1 MGTQPVWAASL
12 RLAGMAAERQAAA
25 ARLIWLGLAL
35 VGLGLAFASI
45 PAEWRHFMTVCGG
58 GAACPEPH
66 LTPARLEQLRA
77 LGLPAT
83 AFAVYLLVIQ
93 SLWAATYMAVGAT
106 IIRRRS
112 DQAMALLAALFLLT
126 FGLADSFLSA
136 GQAPHEG
143 RPLVVQAFEFVGF
156 GSLLLF
162 LFLFPQGR
170 FVPRWTAWLAL
181 LAIAWQVPE
190 TFFRT
195 SGVST
200 QSWPPLLAFLPTVL
214 TLGSVVA
221 VQVYRH
227 LRVSDAV
234 ERQQAKWV
242 VFGLIVTVLGFLA
255 IGLMIAVTG
264 PSPPNVFV
272 FLAAATSFYVV
283 LLPLPISIAVAVL
296 RHRLWGVDV
305 ILNRTLVYGALTALV
320 IGIFVLIVGGLGQL
334 FNSRA
339 NPVLSLLA
347 TALLAVLFQPMRV
360 RLQKA
365 ANRLVY
371 GQRDEPYAALSRLGQ
386 RLEATLAQDAVLS
399 TIVSTVAA
407 TLKLPYAAIALER
420 NGGYHTAAAWGVADG
435 DHVDLPLTYRGETIG
450 RLLVSHRP
458 GEAGFSAADNR
469 LLEDLARQAGVA
481 AYAVRLTAEIQHA
494 RERLVTAREE
504 ERRRLRRDLHDGLG
518 PTMASLTLM
527 AEAAGN
533 LLSRDPLAAAE
544 LLQELKDEAKAATA
558 EIRRVVYELRP
569 PALDEL
575 GLVAAIREQADQYR
589 RAGLLVSIFAP
600 ESLPPLAAA
609 VEVAAYRIVQESMT
623 NVVRHAGARTCI
635 VRLEVDNGLQ
645 VEITDDGRG
654 LNGGMP
660 GVGLAS
666 MRERA
671 AELGGSCVVEAAS
684 GGGTLVRARLP
695 MRDG

>member
-1 MGTQPVWAASL
+1 MGTQLVRAGLS
-12 RLAGMAAERQAAA
+12 RVAGMAAEKQAAA
-25 ARLIWLGLAL
+25 ARLIWVGLALLGLGLAL
-35 VGLGLAFASI
+35 ASI

-58 GAACPEPH
+58 GAACSEPH
-66 LTPARLEQLRA
+66 LTPARVEQLRA
-77 LGLPAT
+77 FGLPAT
-83 AFAVYLLVIQ
+83 AFAAYLLMIE
-93 SLWAATYMAVGAT
+93 SLWAVTYIAVGAT
-106 IIRRRS
+106 IIWRRS
-112 DQAMALLAALFLLT
+112 DQAMAVLAALFLLT
-126 FGLADSFLSA
+126 FGLSDSFLGA
-136 GQAPHEG
+136 GGAPYEG
-143 RPLVVQAFEFVGF
+143 RPLIVQAFEFVGF

-170 FVPRWTAWLAL
+170 FVPRWSAWLAL
-181 LAIAWQVPE
+181 LAIAWQVGE

-195 SGVST
+195 SGLST
-200 QSWPPLLAFLPTVL
+200 QSWPPLLAYLPTLL

-242 VFGLIVTVLGFLA
+242 VFGVIVTVLGFLA
-255 IGLMIAVTG
+255 IGVLIAVTG
-264 PSPPNVFV
+264 PSPQNVFV
-272 FLAAATSFYVV
+272 FLAGATTYYLV
-283 LLPLPISIAVAVL
+283 LLPLPVSIAVAVL

-320 IGIFVLIVGGLGQL
+320 VGIFVLIVGGLGQL
-334 FNSRA
+334 FNSKG

-347 TALLAVLFQPMRV
+347 TALLAVLFQPMRE

-371 GQRDEPYAALSRLGQ
+371 GERDEPYVALSQLGQ
-386 RLEATLAQDAVLS
+386 RLEATLAQDAVLT
-399 TIVSTVAA
+399 TIVDTVAT

-420 NGGYHTAAAWGVADG
+420 DGGYHTVAACGVADG
-435 DHVDLPLTYRGETIG
+435 DQLDLPLTYRGETIG

-589 RAGLLVSIFAP
+589 RAGLQVSILAP
-600 ESLPPLAAA
+600 ESLPPLPAA

-623 NVVRHAGARTCI
+623 NVVRHAGARTCT
-635 VRLEVDNGLQ
+635 VRLEVENGLQ

-671 AELGGSCVVEAAS
+671 AELGGSCVIEAAS

>member
-1 MGTQPVWAASL
+1 MGTQLVRAGLS
-12 RLAGMAAERQAAA
+12 RVAGMAAEKQAAA
-25 ARLIWLGLAL
+25 ARLIWVGLALLGLGLAL
-35 VGLGLAFASI
+35 ASI

-58 GAACPEPH
+58 GAACSEPH
-66 LTPARLEQLRA
+66 LTPARVEQLRA
-77 LGLPAT
+77 FGLPAT
-83 AFAVYLLVIQ
+83 AFAAYLLMIE
-93 SLWAATYMAVGAT
+93 SLWAVTYIAVGAT
-106 IIRRRS
+106 IIWRRS
-112 DQAMALLAALFLLT
+112 DQAMAVLAALFLLT
-126 FGLADSFLSA
+126 FGLSDSFLGA
-136 GQAPHEG
+136 GGAPYEG
-143 RPLVVQAFEFVGF
+143 RPLIVQAFEFVGF

-170 FVPRWTAWLAL
+170 FVPRWSAWLAL
-181 LAIAWQVPE
+181 LAIAWQVGE

-195 SGVST
+195 SGLST
-200 QSWPPLLAFLPTVL
+200 QSWPPLLAYLPTLL

-242 VFGLIVTVLGFLA
+242 VFGVIVTVLGFLA
-255 IGLMIAVTG
+255 IGVLIAVTG
-264 PSPPNVFV
+264 PSPQNVFV
-272 FLAAATSFYVV
+272 FLAGATTYYLV
-283 LLPLPISIAVAVL
+283 LLPLPVSIAVAVL

-320 IGIFVLIVGGLGQL
+320 VGIFVLIVGGLGQL
-334 FNSRA
+334 FNSKG

-347 TALLAVLFQPMRV
+347 TALLAVLFQPMRE

-371 GQRDEPYAALSRLGQ
+371 GERDEPYVALSQLGQ
-386 RLEATLAQDAVLS
+386 RLEATLAQDAVLT
-399 TIVSTVAA
+399 TIVDTVAT

-420 NGGYHTAAAWGVADG
+420 DGGYHTVAACGVADG
-435 DHVDLPLTYRGETIG
+435 DQLDLPLTYRGETIG

-533 LLSRDPLAAAE
+533 LLSRDPVAAAE

-589 RAGLLVSIFAP
+589 RAGLQVSILAP
-600 ESLPPLAAA
+600 ESLPPLPAA

-623 NVVRHAGARTCI
+623 NVVRHAGARTCT
-635 VRLEVDNGLQ
+635 VRLEVENGLQ

-671 AELGGSCVVEAAS
+671 AELGGSCVIEAAS

>member
-1 MGTQPVWAASL
+1 MGTQLVRAGLS
-12 RLAGMAAERQAAA
+12 RVAGMAAEKQAAA
-25 ARLIWLGLAL
+25 ARLIWVGLALLGLGLAL
-35 VGLGLAFASI
+35 ASI

-58 GAACPEPH
+58 GAACSEPH

-77 LGLPAT
+77 VGLPAT
-83 AFAVYLLVIQ
+83 AFAAYLLVIQ
-93 SLWAATYMAVGAT
+93 SLWAAAYIAVGAT
-106 IIRRRS
+106 IIWRRS

-126 FGLADSFLSA
+126 FGLSDSFLSA
-136 GQAPHEG
+136 GQAPYEG
-143 RPLVVQAFEFVGF
+143 RPLIVQAFEFVGF

-195 SGVST
+195 SGLST
-200 QSWPPLLAFLPTVL
+200 QSWPPLLAFLPTLL

-234 ERQQAKWV
+234 ERQQTKWV
-242 VFGLIVTVLGFLA
+242 VFGVIVTVLGFLA
-255 IGLMIAVTG
+255 IGVLIAVTG
-264 PSPPNVFV
+264 PSPQNVFV
-272 FLAAATSFYVV
+272 FLAAATSFYLV
-283 LLPLPISIAVAVL
+283 LLPLPVSIAVAVL

-334 FNSRA
+334 INIRG

-347 TALLAVLFQPMRV
+347 TALLAVLFQPMRE

-371 GQRDEPYAALSRLGQ
+371 GQRDEPYVALSQLGQ
-386 RLEATLAQDAVLS
+386 RLEATLAQDAVLT
-399 TIVSTVAA
+399 TIVDMVTT

-420 NGGYHTAAAWGVADG
+420 DGGYLTVAACGVADG
-435 DHVDLPLTYRGETIG
+435 DQLDLPLTYRGETIG
-450 RLLVSHRP
+450 RLLVSHRR

-518 PTMASLTLM
+518 PTLASLTLM

-589 RAGLLVSIFAP
+589 RAGLQVSILAP
-600 ESLPPLAAA
+600 ESLPPLPAA

-623 NVVRHAGARTCI
+623 NVVRHAGARTCT
-635 VRLEVDNGLQ
+635 VRLKVENGLH
-645 VEITDDGRG
+645 VEIADDGRG
-654 LNGGMP
+654 LNGRMP

>member
-1 MGTQPVWAASL
+1 
-12 RLAGMAAERQAAA
+12 MAAEKQPAA

-35 VGLGLAFASI
+35 LGLGLAFASI
-45 PAEWRHFMTVCGG
+45 PAEWRHFMTVCSG
-58 GAACPEPH
+58 GANCPEPH

-77 LGLPAT
+77 VGLPAT
-83 AFAVYLLVIQ
+83 AFAAYLLVIQ
-93 SLWAATYMAVGAT
+93 SLWAAAYIAVGAT
-106 IIRRRS
+106 IIWRRS
-112 DQAMALLAALFLLT
+112 DQAMALLAALVLLT
-126 FGLADSFLSA
+126 FGLSDSFLSA
-136 GQAPHEG
+136 GQAPYEG
-143 RPLVVQAFEFVGF
+143 RPLIVQAFEFVGF

-181 LAIAWQVPE
+181 LAIAWQVPD

-195 SGVST
+195 SGLST
-200 QSWPPLLAFLPTVL
+200 QSWPPLLAFLPTLL

-242 VFGLIVTVLGFLA
+242 VFGVIVTVLGFLA
-255 IGLMIAVTG
+255 IGVLIAVTG
-264 PSPPNVFV
+264 PSPQNVFV
-272 FLAAATSFYVV
+272 FLAGATSYYLV
-283 LLPLPISIAVAVL
+283 LLPLPVSIAVAVL
-296 RHRLWGVDV
+296 RHRLWGVDL

-320 IGIFVLIVGGLGQL
+320 IGIFALIGGGLGQL
-334 FNSRA
+334 FNSRG
-339 NPVLSLLA
+339 NPGLSLLA
-347 TALLAVLFQPMRV
+347 TALTAVLFQPMRE
-360 RLQKA
+360 RLQRA

-371 GQRDEPYAALSRLGQ
+371 GQRDEPYVALSQLGQ
-386 RLEATLAQDAVLS
+386 RLEATVAHDAVLA
-399 TIVSTVAA
+399 TIVEAVAT
-407 TLKLPYAAIALER
+407 TLKLPYAAISLER
-420 NGGYHTAAAWGVADG
+420 DGGYLVAAACGVANG
-435 DHVDLPLTYRGETIG
+435 DQLDLPLTYRGETIG

-469 LLEDLARQAGVA
+469 LLRDLARQAGVA
-481 AYAVRLTAEIQHA
+481 AYAVRLTAEIQRA

-533 LLSRDPLAAAE
+533 LLGRDPLAATK
-544 LLQELKDEAKAATA
+544 LLRELKDEAKAATA

-589 RAGLLVSIFAP
+589 QTGLQVSVLAP
-600 ESLPPLAAA
+600 EILPPLPAA
-609 VEVAAYRIVQESMT
+609 VEVAAYRIVQESIT
-623 NVVRHAGARTCI
+623 NVVRHAGAQTCT
-635 VRLEVDNGLQ
+635 VRLEVDNGLL
-645 VEITDDGRG
+645 VEIADDGRG
-654 LNGGMP
+654 LNGVRA

-671 AELGGSCVVEAAS
+671 AELGGSCVVEASS

-695 MRDG
+695 MHSG

>member
-1 MGTQPVWAASL
+1 
-12 RLAGMAAERQAAA
+12 MAAEKQAAA
-25 ARLIWLGLAL
+25 AELIWVGLALLGLGLAL
-35 VGLGLAFASI
+35 ASI

-58 GAACPEPH
+58 GAACSEPH

-77 LGLPAT
+77 VGLPAS
-83 AFAVYLLVIQ
+83 AFAAYLLVIQ
-93 SLWAATYMAVGAT
+93 SLWAAAYIAVGAT
-106 IIRRRS
+106 IIWRRS

-126 FGLADSFLSA
+126 FGLSDSFLGA
-136 GQAPHEG
+136 GQAPYEG
-143 RPLVVQAFEFVGF
+143 RPLIVQAFEFVGF

-283 LLPLPISIAVAVL
+283 LLPLPVSIAVAVL

-320 IGIFVLIVGGLGQL
+320 VGIFVLIVGGLGQL
-334 FNSRA
+334 FNSKG

-347 TALLAVLFQPMRV
+347 TALLAVLFQPMRE

-371 GQRDEPYAALSRLGQ
+371 GQRDEPYVALSQLGQ
-386 RLEATLAQDAVLS
+386 RLEATLAQDAVLT
-399 TIVSTVAA
+399 TIVDTVAT

-420 NGGYHTAAAWGVADG
+420 DGGYHTVAAWGVADG
-435 DHVDLPLTYRGETIG
+435 DQLDLPLTYRGETIG

-518 PTMASLTLM
+518 PTMASLILM

-589 RAGLLVSIFAP
+589 RAGLQVSILAP
-600 ESLPPLAAA
+600 ESLPSLPAA

-623 NVVRHAGARTCI
+623 NVVRHAGARTCT
-635 VRLEVDNGLQ
+635 VRLEVENGLQ

-671 AELGGSCVVEAAS
+671 AELGGSCAVEAAS

>member
-1 MGTQPVWAASL
+1 
-12 RLAGMAAERQAAA
+12 MAAEKQAAA
-25 ARLIWLGLAL
+25 AELIWVGLALLGLGLAL
-35 VGLGLAFASI
+35 ASI

-58 GAACPEPH
+58 GAACSEPH
-66 LTPARLEQLRA
+66 LTPARVEQLRA
-77 LGLPAT
+77 FGLPAT
-83 AFAVYLLVIQ
+83 AFAAYLLIIE
-93 SLWAATYMAVGAT
+93 SLWAVTYIAVGAT
-106 IIRRRS
+106 IIWRRS
-112 DQAMALLAALFLLT
+112 DQAMAVLAALFLLT
-126 FGLADSFLSA
+126 FGLSDSFLGA
-136 GQAPHEG
+136 GGAPYEG
-143 RPLVVQAFEFVGF
+143 RPLIVQAFEFVGF

-170 FVPRWTAWLAL
+170 FVPRWSAWLAL
-181 LAIAWQVPE
+181 LAIAWQVGE

-195 SGVST
+195 SGLST
-200 QSWPPLLAFLPTVL
+200 QSWPPLLAYLPTLL

-242 VFGLIVTVLGFLA
+242 VFGVIVTVLGFLA
-255 IGLMIAVTG
+255 IGVLIAVTG
-264 PSPPNVFV
+264 PSPQNVFV
-272 FLAAATSFYVV
+272 FLAGATTYYLV
-283 LLPLPISIAVAVL
+283 LLPLPVSIAVAVL

-420 NGGYHTAAAWGVADG
+420 DGGYHTVAACGVADG

-458 GEAGFSAADNR
+458 GEAGSPP
-469 LLEDLARQAGVA
+469 
-481 AYAVRLTAEIQHA
+481 
-494 RERLVTAREE
+494 
-504 ERRRLRRDLHDGLG
+504 
-518 PTMASLTLM
+518 PTIVSLKTW
-527 AEAAGN
+527 
-533 LLSRDPLAAAE
+533 R
-544 LLQELKDEAKAATA
+544 AK
-558 EIRRVVYELRP
+558 
-569 PALDEL
+569 
-575 GLVAAIREQADQYR
+575 
-589 RAGLLVSIFAP
+589 RA
-600 ESLPPLAAA
+600 
-609 VEVAAYRIVQESMT
+609 
-623 NVVRHAGARTCI
+623 
-635 VRLEVDNGLQ
+635 
-645 VEITDDGRG
+645 
-654 LNGGMP
+654 
-660 GVGLAS
+660 
-666 MRERA
+666 
-671 AELGGSCVVEAAS
+671 
-684 GGGTLVRARLP
+684 
-695 MRDG
+695 

>member
-1 MGTQPVWAASL
+1 
-12 RLAGMAAERQAAA
+12 MAAEKQAAA
-25 ARLIWLGLAL
+25 ARLIWVGLALLGLGLAL
-35 VGLGLAFASI
+35 ASI

-58 GAACPEPH
+58 GAACSEPH
-66 LTPARLEQLRA
+66 LTPARVEQLRA
-77 LGLPAT
+77 FGLPAT
-83 AFAVYLLVIQ
+83 AFAAYLLMIE
-93 SLWAATYMAVGAT
+93 SLWAVTYIAVGAT
-106 IIRRRS
+106 IIWRRS
-112 DQAMALLAALFLLT
+112 DQAMAVLAALFLLT
-126 FGLADSFLSA
+126 FGLSDSFLGA
-136 GQAPHEG
+136 GGAPYEG
-143 RPLVVQAFEFVGF
+143 RPLIVQAFEFVGF

-170 FVPRWTAWLAL
+170 FVPRWSAWLAL
-181 LAIAWQVPE
+181 LAIAWQVGE

-195 SGVST
+195 SGLST
-200 QSWPPLLAFLPTVL
+200 QSWPPLLAYLPTLL

-242 VFGLIVTVLGFLA
+242 VFGVIVTVLGFLA
-255 IGLMIAVTG
+255 IGVLIAVTG
-264 PSPPNVFV
+264 PSPQNVFV
-272 FLAAATSFYVV
+272 FLAGATTYYLV
-283 LLPLPISIAVAVL
+283 LLPLPVSIAVAVL

-320 IGIFVLIVGGLGQL
+320 VGIFVLIVGGLGQL
-334 FNSRA
+334 FNSKG

-347 TALLAVLFQPMRV
+347 TALLAVLFQPMRE

-371 GQRDEPYAALSRLGQ
+371 GERDEPYVALSQLGQ
-386 RLEATLAQDAVLS
+386 RLEATLAQDAVLT
-399 TIVSTVAA
+399 TIVDTVAT

-420 NGGYHTAAAWGVADG
+420 DGGYHTVAACGVADG
-435 DHVDLPLTYRGETIG
+435 DQLDLPLTYRGETIG

-589 RAGLLVSIFAP
+589 RAGLQVSILAP
-600 ESLPPLAAA
+600 ESLPPLPAA

-623 NVVRHAGARTCI
+623 NVVRHAGARTCT
-635 VRLEVDNGLQ
+635 VRLEVENGLQ

-671 AELGGSCVVEAAS
+671 AELGGSCVIEAAS